1 MSELE
6 NVRGGMLVSKVLVLF
21 FLCSLALIL
30 MVLTLQFH
38 VDYSEVNK
46 LDSRL
51 TSEIRHPQHITHS
64 RYLIRTN
71 IISNYRCIVKIYG
84 VQTASLSEMEMALCS
99 ELKWWEFYK

>member
-1 MSELE
+1 
-6 NVRGGMLVSKVLVLF
+6 MLVSKVLVLF
-21 FLCSLALIL
+21 FLCSLAFIL

-38 VDYSEVNK
+38 VEYSEVNK

-71 IISNYRCIVKIYG
+71 TISNYRCIVKIYG
-84 VQTASLSEMEMALCS
+84 VQTASLSEMEMAPCS

>member
-1 MSELE
+1 
-6 NVRGGMLVSKVLVLF
+6 MLVSKVLVLF

-51 TSEIRHPQHITHS
+51 TSEIRHPQQITHS

-71 IISNYRCIVKIYG
+71 TISKYKCIAKIDG
-84 VQTASLSEMEMALCS
+84 FSEINKAIAPAPCVYSPL
-99 ELKWWEFYK
+99 ELK